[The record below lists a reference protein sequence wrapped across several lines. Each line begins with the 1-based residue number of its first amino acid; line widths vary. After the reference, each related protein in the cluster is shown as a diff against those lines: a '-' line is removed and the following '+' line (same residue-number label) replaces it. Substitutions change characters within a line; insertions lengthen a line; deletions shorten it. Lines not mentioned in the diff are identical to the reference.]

1 MSAFYNLKNHLLSE
15 CENQGGVSSVRN
27 SAVLHYLL
35 GFIFKLTSPMAF
47 LKKRHSSGNTVSI
60 ITLTSNITIIKYTSY
75 YLLRLISCLTYI
87 HKYYLI

>member
-15 CENQGGVSSVRN
+15 CENRGGVS